1 MNQEI
6 QVGKYEF
13 YPNEFSD
20 EREKL
25 LIELELLSLSEKE
38 RETKLRI
45 IRKKLAKFTDS
56 NNTTDSLFLH

>member
-25 LIELELLSLSEKE
+25 LIELELLSLNDEQREKRRME
-38 RETKLRI
+38 ILRNLANI
-45 IRKKLAKFTDS
+45 KPKK
-56 NNTTDSLFLH
+56 